1 MGAQLRQC
9 RFSFS
14 NCRFSITPGCAL
26 LPSAAGSASFI
37 RMRSYAWL
45 AFFFIVGCTE
55 RAPGPGASDIGGTVV
70 VSATGDPVSLFPPF
84 IITLEGKQ
92 ITEQIYDYLADVGAD
107 LNTADEKGY
116 RLGLADR
123 WRWMGDSLELAFH
136 INPKAKWH
144 DGRDVTARDVQFTFA
159 LNKNPTLGGRLGTE
173 LANIDSVTVPDSLTA
188 VFWFHQRLPSQF
200 LDAAAQMLIL
210 PAHQLEKIPVGALRE
225 NLPSP
230 IGTGRFRLRTWNPG
244 TSVEIVADTSN
255 FRGRPR
261 LNRVIWSISP
271 DYTAA
276 VTRFFGGDADVFDG
290 LHPEELRQMAR
301 HPNVRPISL
310 PGMEYAFLRF
320 NLRDPANKS
329 RPHPLFGDRDLR
341 RAITMSL
348 NRVTLARS
356 VLDTF
361 ALVPVGPIV
370 RAYAVTDPRGGQL
383 PFDSVRA
390 SQLLDSLG
398 WLRHG
403 ADGTRAKNGK
413 PLSFTIIIP
422 TSSPVR
428 MRMGPLVQ
436 EQLRRM
442 GIQVE
447 LETLERNTETDRE
460 SKGAF
465 DAALGG
471 WGMGASP
478 DGIVGAWS
486 SQGIGSHGVN
496 YGSYRNPRFD
506 ALLDSALK
514 ADPSVAR
521 EKFTKAMAV
530 INEDA
535 PAVWLLEPRKIV
547 GVNRRIRTA
556 KMRPNAWWFDLAEWY
571 IPSAEQLPRD
581 RIPLS
586 R

>member
-1 MGAQLRQC
+1 
-9 RFSFS
+9 
-14 NCRFSITPGCAL
+14 
-26 LPSAAGSASFI
+26 
-37 RMRSYAWL
+37 MRSSAWL

-55 RAPGPGASDIGGTVV
+55 RAPGPGASDTGGTVV
-70 VSATGDPVSLFPPF
+70 VSATGDPGSLFPPF
-84 IITLEGKQ
+84 IVTPEGKQ

-123 WRWMGDSLELAFH
+123 WRWMGDSLGLAFH
-136 INPKAKWH
+136 INPQARWH

-173 LANIDSVTVPDSLTA
+173 LANIDSVTVTDSLTA

-210 PAHQLEKIPVGALRE
+210 PAHQLEKIPVSALRE

-230 IGTGRFRLRTWNPG
+230 IGTGRFRLRKWNPG
-244 TSVEIVADTSN
+244 ASVEIVADTSN

-276 VTRFFGGDADVFDG
+276 VTKFFGGDADVFDG
-290 LHPEELRQMAR
+290 LHPDELRQMAR
-301 HPNVRPISL
+301 HPNVRPIPL

-320 NLRDPANKS
+320 NLLDPANRA
-329 RPHPLFGDRDLR
+329 RPNPLFGDRDLR

-390 SQLLDSLG
+390 SRLFDSLG
-398 WLRHG
+398 WVRKG
-403 ADGTRAKNGK
+403 AEGTRAKNGK

-428 MRMGPLVQ
+428 MRMGPLLQ
-436 EQLRRM
+436 EQLRRL
-442 GIQVE
+442 GIQVQ
-447 LETLERNTETDRE
+447 LETLERNTEIDRE

-478 DGIVGAWS
+478 DGITGAWS
-486 SQGIGSHGVN
+486 SQGIGNHGVN
-496 YGSYRNPRFD
+496 YGSYSNPRFD

-547 GVNRRIRTA
+547 AVNRRIRTT